1 MSTPIATPAIPSPA
15 QPSRPFRIAP
25 RLESSYRRMLG
36 SLELAA
42 AADAVF
48 VNDAVCYFMSCKG
61 KLLRPLFVLLCCEV
75 AGGDPVEAVD
85 LAAAV
90 ELVHCSSII
99 LDDLPCM
106 DNSPQRRGQPSLHVK
121 FGEATAILT
130 SIHLLSRAFQLVA
143 KHSVDRDFTSMLS
156 DAISRD
162 GMICG
167 QILDLR
173 AGGNTDEVRALKTAP
188 LFATAAQFGAGAARA
203 PTAQV
208 QALVRFAGALSLALQ
223 LRDDVLD
230 EQAEPS
236 ELGRAFDLGR
246 SASHDIFTAFGHT
259 AATRDLAD
267 LIEFAAAREV

>member
-1 MSTPIATPAIPSPA
+1 MSIPTIPSALA
-15 QPSRPFRIAP
+15 QPSRSFRIAP
-25 RLESSYRRMLG
+25 RLESSYRRMIG
-36 SLELAA
+36 SLDLAA
-42 AADAVF
+42 TADALF
-48 VNDAVCYFMSCKG
+48 VNDAVCYFMSRKG
-61 KLLRPLFVLLCCEV
+61 KLLRPVFVLLCCEV

-106 DNSPQRRGQPSLHVK
+106 DNSAQRRGRSSLHVR

-143 KHSVDRDFTSMLS
+143 KQSQTVDRDFTSMLS

-167 QILDLR
+167 QILDLS
-173 AGGNTDEVRALKTAP
+173 AGGNSDEVRALKTAP
-188 LFATAAQFGAGAARA
+188 LFAVAAQFGASAARA
-203 PTAQV
+203 AASHV
-208 QALVRFAGALSLALQ
+208 QALVRFASGLSLALQ

-230 EQAEPS
+230 GQAEPV
-236 ELGRAFDLGR
+236 ELHRALELGR
-246 SASHDIFTAFGHT
+246 SASNDIFATFGRT
-259 AATRDLAD
+259 AAACDLAD